1 MQWLMRSFLPCSP
14 SELHHDKENVQ
25 GDAEN
30 TLRWIQRETEFLHLP
45 SLAANRHCLGLW
57 VAERLFWECALVSG
71 KPNLH
76 IEFMAALT
84 HFKGAS

>member
-1 MQWLMRSFLPCSP
+1 MQWLMRSFLPWSP
-14 SELHHDKENVQ
+14 PELHHDKENVQ

-45 SLAANRHCLGLW
+45 SLAENWHCLGLW